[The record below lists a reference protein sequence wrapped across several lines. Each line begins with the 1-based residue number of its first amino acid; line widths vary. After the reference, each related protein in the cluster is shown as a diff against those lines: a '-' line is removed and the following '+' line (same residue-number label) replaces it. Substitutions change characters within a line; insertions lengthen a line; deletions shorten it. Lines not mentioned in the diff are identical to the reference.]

1 MLLKGDKSG
10 YLNSGVRTLWKN
22 IIKRT
27 KSINDKKKNCLG
39 SGLGHGA
46 GWGGERDLCFIM
58 CHYLI
63 LLFYHVYKL
72 FQ

>member
-27 KSINDKKKNCLG
+27 KSINDKKKIILG
-39 SGLGHGA
+39 VGLGMGQ
-46 GWGGERDLCFIM
+46 GGVGKETCVLSCATI
-58 CHYLI
+58 
-63 LLFYHVYKL
+63 
-72 FQ
+72 